1 MRLTYFII
9 LIAGMLLGGCND
21 SSSPTTEEPAS
32 ATPTQQPATVDA
44 PVYPSFPVKKVENLF
59 QHCDYID
66 YIFYDLP
73 ISMSIKEKP
82 AIQYN
87 ITHIG
92 SQPARQLPNCK
103 PVGRLFYQVKGE
115 NVEQAELYFSQ
126 GCTYFVFLEN
136 DQPKYGNM
144 MTDKGIEYLNGMLG
158 QAGFKGVNQ

>member
-1 MRLTYFII
+1 MRLIYLVFFFSG
-9 LIAGMLLGGCND
+9 LLVAGC
-21 SSSPTTEEPAS
+21 SESTPSTTEVPPPA
-32 ATPTQQPATVDA
+32 APQQQAISQA
-44 PVYPSFPVKKVENLF
+44 PLYPSFPIEKVEYLF
-59 QHCDYID
+59 QNCDYID
-66 YIFYDLP
+66 YIFFDLP

-82 AIQYN
+82 SIQYN